1 MHGSPTRGG
10 WDDDGVV
17 ETFGQALRRLR
28 GSMSIREL
36 AGQAHC
42 DKTHVSDLERGRRA
56 PSARTAAA
64 LDRALGAGGQLVAL
78 VPAPA
83 TRRAVLAAAA
93 SGATTTD
100 ARRTGHEPVARNAL
114 HRVRRPAPGEDP
126 LADLRTAVAAP
137 PAWPGDHEPTSDL
150 LAALAGTAHRC
161 HDRYQA
167 ADYTGAAELAALA
180 VRQVEALAADLPVG
194 LDRRAL
200 YRTQAV
206 LYLAAAKLATR
217 TGDHD
222 LAWIAADRGQHA
234 ALAADAPALV
244 ATIRRQVACVFYDTG
259 RLTDADQVIEAA
271 LDTLL
276 HVGIRDDPDG
286 ISARGALH
294 LLSAM
299 TSTRR
304 GEQAQARRQFAAATD
319 QADALGREDN
329 RLWTAFG
336 PTNVAIH
343 ALGAAVTLDE
353 PTRAVQ
359 VAERIDTRLLPAPLI
374 GRRVRVQIDL
384 ARAHTSL
391 GEDATATVHILDVA
405 HRAPQMLRYDTT
417 ARTAFT
423 TLLGRARG
431 STVSVLRAAAEQ
443 AGIAA

>member
-1 MHGSPTRGG
+1 
-10 WDDDGVV
+10 VV

-42 DKTHVSDLERGRRA
+42 GKTHVSDLERGRRA
-56 PSARTAAA
+56 PSPRTAAA
-64 LDRALGAGGQLVAL
+64 LDRALGAGGQLAAL

-83 TRRAVLAAAA
+83 TRRAVLAVAAT
-93 SGATTTD
+93 GATTTN
-100 ARRTGHEPVARNAL
+100 ARRTGRESAGLEAFP
-114 HRVRRPAPGEDP
+114 RVGRPASGEDL
-126 LADLRTAVAAP
+126 LADLRAAVAAP

-150 LAALAGTAHRC
+150 LATLAGTAHRC

-167 ADYTGAAELAALA
+167 ADYTGAAELAAMT
-180 VRQVEALAADLPVG
+180 VRQIEALAADPPVG

-222 LAWIAADRGQHA
+222 LAWITADRGQHA
-234 ALAADAPALV
+234 ALAADTPALV
-244 ATIRRQVACVFYDTG
+244 AAIRRQIACVFYDTG
-259 RLTDADQVIEAA
+259 RLTDADQVIAAA

-276 HVGIRDDPDG
+276 RVGIHDDPDV
-286 ISARGALH
+286 ISACGALH
-294 LLSAM
+294 LLGAM
-299 TSTRR
+299 TSTRL
-304 GEQAQARRQFAAATD
+304 GEQAQALRQFAAAAN
-319 QADALGREDN
+319 QAHALGREDN

-343 ALGAAVTLDE
+343 ALGAAITLDE
-353 PTRAVQ
+353 PTQAVH

-405 HRAPQMLRYDTT
+405 HRAPQMLRYDTA
-417 ARTAFT
+417 ARTVFT

-431 STVSVLRAAAEQ
+431 STVSVLCAAADQ
-443 AGIAA
+443 VGIAA